1 MQVTQ
6 EALDPCQVALT
17 IEVEQDK
24 VVHAVDQAYR
34 EYAKYVNVP
43 GFRRGKAPL
52 SFVKQRVSESDVRQR
67 TAELHVE
74 KAYGEAIKENSIEP
88 YAAPKLELLQLE
100 LAGKPFI
107 FKAVV
112 PLPPVVNPGSYTNLN
127 VEKAIFTVTDD
138 DVTKQLDALR
148 ERAAEYP
155 EVDRA
160 AVDGDLLVTK
170 IQATV
175 EGENT
180 PGDPRTTVIQIGG
193 DNIPGFDDQIIGLK
207 AGDEKTFT
215 LTYPEDF
222 KVNELASKTVTFRIE
237 VEAVRERALPEI
249 NDEFAV
255 KVSGGKTTTVDSLM
269 TELRSDMVRE
279 LERSAV
285 RDAQYK
291 LIDQIVDNSEINF
304 PPVLVEAEAEE
315 DYKALLARLEQE
327 QTSLESYLISVNKTR
342 EQFAEELTQTAQRR
356 VTISLLLSEIA
367 RKENLGVTNDDL
379 DAAIAE
385 GAAERSTSAAAY
397 RAYLENR
404 NELREVANQV
414 QTEKILNFLLSSAV
428 VTEKAADEIQGK
440 NGAPKEKAAP
450 KEKKPKAEKPKA
462 VAEAKTEEATETEAP
477 AEAAEVKKPA
487 ARKTAS
493 KAKAAE

>member
-52 SFVKQRVSESDVRQR
+52 SFVKQRIPESDVRQR
-67 TAELHVE
+67 TAELLVE
-74 KAYGEAIKENSIEP
+74 KAYGEAIKENAIEP

-100 LAGKPFI
+100 LADKPFI

-112 PLPPVVNPGSYTNLN
+112 PLPPVVNPGSYTKLN
-127 VEKAIFTVTDD
+127 VDKAVFTVTED
-138 DVTKQLDALR
+138 DVTLQLNALR
-148 ERAAEYP
+148 DRAAEYP
-155 EVDRA
+155 VVERVS
-160 AVDGDLLVTK
+160 VNGDLLVTK

-175 EGENT
+175 DGEDT
-180 PGDPRTTVIQIGG
+180 AGDPRSTVIEIGG
-193 DNIPGFDDQIIGLK
+193 DNIPGFDDQIIGLQ

-222 KVNELASKTVTFRIE
+222 KVNELAGRTVTFRIE
-237 VEAVRERALPEI
+237 VEAVRERSLPEI
-249 NDEFAV
+249 NDAFATT
-255 KVSGGKTTTVDSLM
+255 VSGGKTNTVEELRS
-269 TELRSDMVRE
+269 ELRSDITRE
-279 LERSAV
+279 LERSSV

-291 LIDQIVDNSEINF
+291 LIDQIVETSEILF
-304 PPVLVEAEAEE
+304 PPVIVEAEAEE

-327 QTSLESYLISVNKTR
+327 NTSLESYLISINKSR
-342 EQFAEELTQTAQRR
+342 DEFVSELTVTAQRR

-367 RKENLGVTNDDL
+367 KKEQLGITNDDL

-385 GAAERSTSAAAY
+385 GAAERNTSAAAY

-404 NELREVANQV
+404 NELREVANQA
-414 QTEKILNFLLSSAV
+414 QPEKILNFLLSSAV
-428 VTEKAADEIQGK
+428 ITEKTADELQATSEK
-440 NGAPKEKAAP
+440 PAEKAAP

-462 VAEAKTEEATETEAP
+462 AVEAKTEETPEES
-477 AEAAEVKKPA
+477 AEVKKPA